1 MDKCAQ
7 QTDAVLTRLVKQ
19 FGDKSVNKNLQD
31 LFKAVTT
38 DNKRDVRLQD
48 LEDAVR
54 SKTAVLRRGL
64 AARSLAEQ
72 MERWGQCMERRRAK
86 KM

>member
-7 QTDAVLTRLVKQ
+7 QTNAVLTRLAQQ
-19 FGDKSVNKNLQD
+19 FEDRSVNKNLQD

-38 DNKRDVRLQD
+38 DNKKDVRLQD
-48 LEDAVR
+48 LEDPNR
-54 SKTAVLRRGL
+54 SKTVVLRRGL
-64 AARSLAEQ
+64 AARSLAKQ
-72 MERWGQCMERRRAK
+72 MEQWGQRAGPRRVT